1 MPILYREKGKLPWI
15 IKYRPRRVEDVV
27 NQEEA
32 KRILGAWFEA
42 WARGRPPSKR
52 AALLYGPPGVG
63 KTSLVEAYANE
74 YGFELLELN
83 ASDHRSA
90 SAIRRSVGVAAF
102 RKPLFGKGIIILLDE
117 IDGIAPR
124 DDAGGLSEL
133 LKIIPNTMNPI
144 VMTANDPWK
153 DQLKPLREA
162 SLLVPFKPLG
172 INNIIAVLQKICEAE
187 RLQCEREALRL
198 IANLSQGDLRAAIN
212 DLEAIAEGYGK
223 VTYTL
228 AREIL
233 RGREK
238 KSDIWKTL
246 NQVFYAKACWMA
258 KKAVTQSEVDYE
270 TLIAW
275 LNDNIP
281 KKYGDPG
288 DLHRAFDALS
298 RATVFLS
305 RAKFRGSWSLLSYVF
320 DLMGPGVAFARQE
333 GPILKL
339 RYGYPERIK
348 LMAQLKEKRAV
359 RERIAERI
367 AYRIGVSKRLF
378 KSEVLPYL
386 MLIFRQGSIV
396 VAARLA
402 LGYQLS
408 REDVEFLA
416 GTTRAK
422 EILEMV
428 EKIKRK
434 RTVEV
439 EKRATAP
446 AAMAEAEASGEAAET
461 VASGE
466 KEEEKKEKKRSR
478 RRRKKSEEKSRTLD
492 MFFG

>member
-153 DQLKPLREA
+153 DQLKPLREV

-172 INNIIAVLQKICEAE
+172 INNIIAVLQRICEAE
-187 RLQCEREALRL
+187 HLFCEREALRL

-281 KKYGDPG
+281 KKYGEPG
-288 DLHRAFDALS
+288 DLYRAFDALS

-305 RAKFRGSWSLLSYVF
+305 RAKFRGAWSLLSYVF

-333 GPILKL
+333 GQILKL

-359 RERIAERI
+359 RERIAEKV
-367 AYRIGVSKRLF
+367 ASRIGVSRRLF

-396 VAARLA
+396 MAARLS

-408 REDVEFLA
+408 REEVEFLA
-416 GTTRAK
+416 GPTRAK

-428 EKIKRK
+428 ERIKRRRAEELEK
-434 RTVEV
+434 IVE
-439 EKRATAP
+439 TAP
-446 AAMAEAEASGEAAET
+446 ASSTAEKAAPEVEEAQAQ
-461 VASGE
+461 
-466 KEEEKKEKKRSR
+466 EEKPRKTR
-478 RRRKKSEEKSRTLD
+478 RRRKKKSDEKKGRSLD